1 MRSVFVLL
9 HRFVGLGIAGFLFVA
24 GVTGAVISWDHELDE
39 VLNPELMKAP
49 AGSRQDGAPTLLDPL
64 LLADKLAAAEPHAF
78 ITYVPLHAE
87 QGHSLAFGAAPR
99 FDAGTGLPFKTG
111 YNQIF
116 VDPSTG
122 AVLGKREWG
131 AAWPISRQTFVSFL
145 YVLHYN
151 LHIPFMAG
159 TDRWGFWLMGG
170 VALVWMVDCCV
181 GFYLT
186 LPVATRAGTPRA
198 KTRAAT
204 RLGAWWNR
212 WKPAWKIKW
221 RGSAYRINFDLH
233 RAFGLWT
240 WALLFL
246 LALTGASLNLYREL
260 ALPAV
265 SLFSSFTPT
274 PFDTRP
280 ILPPAEQRPA
290 RVTYAQVLA
299 AAREL
304 ADRRGIAAPAGDIF
318 FAPDFGTYGVRFFE
332 PGDEHGDGLGLGP
345 VTLYF
350 DSADGR
356 YLGDWVPWRGSAG
369 DVFLQLQ
376 FPVHSGRIAG
386 VTGRIL
392 ISAMGLGVAML
403 SVTGVVIWLRKR
415 RARLAVRRPAQ
426 ASRHRNIV
434 SAE

>member
-9 HRFVGLGIAGFLFVA
+9 HRFVGLGLAGFLFVA
-24 GVTGAVISWDHELDE
+24 GLTGAVISWDHELDE
-39 VLNPELMKAP
+39 VLNPDLMAAP
-49 AGSRQDGAPTLLDPL
+49 GRGPLLDPL
-64 LLADKLAAAEPHAF
+64 VLADKLAAEEPQSF

-87 QGHSLAFGAAPR
+87 EGHSLAFGVAPR
-99 FDAGTGLPFKTG
+99 FDAQTGTPFDTG

-116 VDPSTG
+116 VDPVTG

-131 AAWPISRQTFVSFL
+131 AAWPISRKTFVSFL

-170 VALVWMVDCCV
+170 VALFWMVDCFV

-186 LPVATRAGTPRA
+186 LPIRKRRAAATRAKGS
-198 KTRAAT
+198 
-204 RLGAWWNR
+204 GDWWKR

-233 RAFGLWT
+233 RAFSLWT
-240 WALLFL
+240 WVLLFL
-246 LALTGASLNLYREL
+246 LALTGASLNLYREVT
-260 ALPAV
+260 LPVV

-280 ILPPAEQRPA
+280 ILPPAAQSGPQ
-290 RVTYAQVLA
+290 VSYTQVLA
-299 AAREL
+299 RAEAEAA
-304 ADRRGIAAPAGDIF
+304 RRGITMPAGDVF
-318 FAPDFGTYGVRFFE
+318 FAPAYGTYGVRFFE

-345 VTLYF
+345 VTLYY
-350 DSADGR
+350 DSADAR
-356 YLGDWVPWRGSAG
+356 PLGDWVPWRGTAG

-386 VTGRIL
+386 IAGRIL
-392 ISAMGLGVAML
+392 VSVMGLGVAML
-403 SVTGVVIWLRKR
+403 SVTGVVIWHRKR
-415 RARLAVRRPAQ
+415 RARLASRRPTGATQ
-426 ASRHRNIV
+426 HRNIV